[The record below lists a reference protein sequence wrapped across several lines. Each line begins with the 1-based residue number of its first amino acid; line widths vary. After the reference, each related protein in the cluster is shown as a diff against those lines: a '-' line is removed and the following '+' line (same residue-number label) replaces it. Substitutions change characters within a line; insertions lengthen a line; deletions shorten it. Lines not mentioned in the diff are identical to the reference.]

1 MERTPTMK
9 TIVYLLIA
17 IAACLFVFNIT
28 QLNSDALMEGESL
41 IAAIG
46 VMASACV
53 IALLLILLTSLKI
66 KSKQKR

>member
-1 MERTPTMK
+1 MK

-17 IAACLFVFNIT
+17 IAASLFVFNVT

-53 IALLLILLTSLKI
+53 IVLLLILRTSLKI

>member
-1 MERTPTMK
+1 MK

-17 IAACLFVFNIT
+17 FAAILCVFNIT

-46 VMASACV
+46 VLASACV
-53 IALLLILLTSLKI
+53 ILLLLILRTSLKI
-66 KSKQKR
+66 KSKQRR

>member
-1 MERTPTMK
+1 MWKPTMK

-17 IAACLFVFNIT
+17 IAASLFVFNVT

-53 IALLLILLTSLKI
+53 IVLLLILLTSLKI

>member
-1 MERTPTMK
+1 MWKPTMK

-17 IAACLFVFNIT
+17 IAASLFVFNVT

-53 IALLLILLTSLKI
+53 IVLLLILRTSLKI

>member
-1 MERTPTMK
+1 MK

-17 IAACLFVFNIT
+17 IAASLFVFNIT

-53 IALLLILLTSLKI
+53 IVLLLILRTSLKI